1 MKRHSMPLI
10 REMNIKI
17 TKRYDLRLVRLAEIK
32 KFGDTLSKSGHFH
45 LLLECNLAKIFLEGI
60 INIKNV

>member
-1 MKRHSMPLI
+1 MKRYLMFFI

-17 TKRYDLRLVRLAEIK
+17 IKRYDLRFVRLVEIK
-32 KFGDTLSKSGHFH
+32 KFGDILLKSGYFY
-45 LLLECNLAKIFLEGI
+45 LLLECNLVKIFLEGI